1 MHPAARLCLCGAL
14 VAPFFLNFSKDLGM
28 RSRLLH
34 AILPW
39 LALLMCWPA
48 WADSPAQAL
57 VQADAGARAELIER
71 WAAEGQPAQAA
82 LMQALAEGR
91 LYQNADG
98 KAYVQTDAG
107 FADADSGQAVK
118 VDESTLEAIPLNNR
132 VRAALDIAHAARALS
147 APEASARL
155 AALRTLADASSSALL
170 PLLDAQLKQETD
182 PAVRAAIGQV
192 SANLRLSHADAA
204 QRKQAVIALAD
215 SADPAVRT
223 RLQALTEPANEPDAS
238 VRAAA
243 ASSVKAMDSRLFM
256 FELLGHAFSG
266 VSLGSVLL
274 LAALIIE
281 SLLGFT
287 PREMAAEW
295 FIFMLG
301 SAYSVISDLR
311 AGIWDRHL
319 KANTKTNA
327 AVSVAGGV
335 AVFVWGLIKF
345 AEFGMGVAVLQAVI
359 MGVCTWVLCFA
370 LLQLSM
376 KAYKKRHAE
385 LENPKEDDDENE

>member
-1 MHPAARLCLCGAL
+1 MNIKEFFKRDNLDEMQKQTLLKIESCGFWAL
-14 VAPFFLNFSKDLGM
+14 
-28 RSRLLH
+28 
-34 AILPW
+34 W
-39 LALLMCWPA
+39 
-48 WADSPAQAL
+48 
-57 VQADAGARAELIER
+57 
-71 WAAEGQPAQAA
+71 
-82 LMQALAEGR
+82 
-91 LYQNADG
+91 
-98 KAYVQTDAG
+98 
-107 FADADSGQAVK
+107 
-118 VDESTLEAIPLNNR
+118 
-132 VRAALDIAHAARALS
+132 
-147 APEASARL
+147 
-155 AALRTLADASSSALL
+155 
-170 PLLDAQLKQETD
+170 
-182 PAVRAAIGQV
+182 
-192 SANLRLSHADAA
+192 
-204 QRKQAVIALAD
+204 
-215 SADPAVRT
+215 
-223 RLQALTEPANEPDAS
+223 
-238 VRAAA
+238 
-243 ASSVKAMDSRLFM
+243 
-256 FELLGHAFSG
+256 
-266 VSLGSVLL
+266 VLL

-327 AVSVAGGV
+327 VVGGV

-345 AEFGMGVAVLQAVI
+345 AALGMGIAVLQAVI